1 MAELLP
7 KILVVAGGL
16 CLSFVLL
23 AFWQS
28 LRGVIAHTGQGA
40 RRAGGPS
47 VARAALLRE
56 KDSLLASLR
65 ELRMEHELGKLADAD
80 FQRLEQGYRSRARD
94 VLRALDEQ
102 LAPFRG
108 QADALLADARGA
120 ARATTPAA
128 AQAKAPAAA
137 AKANEPSGDA
147 AASAQAGPAQRS
159 CPGCTATND
168 GDAVF
173 CKKCG
178 ARLQPEGPA

>member
-28 LRGVIAHTGQGA
+28 LRGVIAHAGQA
-40 RRAGGPS
+40 SQRAGGTS
-47 VARAALLRE
+47 AARAALLRE
-56 KDSLLASLR
+56 KESLVASLK
-65 ELRMEHELGKLADAD
+65 ELRMEHEAGKLGDAD
-80 FQRLEQGYRSRARD
+80 FQRLEQSYRVRARD

-102 LAPFRG
+102 LAPFRDE
-108 QADALLADARGA
+108 AEALLAEARGA
-120 ARATTPAA
+120 KGAARPEAPAPGETGAGAA
-128 AQAKAPAAA
+128 AT
-137 AKANEPSGDA
+137 GTC
-147 AASAQAGPAQRS
+147 AG
-159 CPGCTATND
+159 CATVND

-178 ARLQPEGPA
+178 ARLQPEGKA